1 MYHQDWLG
9 CYWRQHIN
17 VACRLF
23 GCGADKKEQGSY
35 LEKAFELYPA
45 WKNIP
50 DGELLDIGD
59 KMIYGGIKLIKGKE
73 IIELPDGTREG
84 IDYRYLFY
92 PKDEDMYYG
101 MTAKRGWEWFNSVRE
116 EEHFKTYIERAKA
129 LMESEK

>member
-1 MYHQDWLG
+1 
-9 CYWRQHIN
+9 
-17 VACRLF
+17 
-23 GCGADKKEQGSY
+23 
-35 LEKAFELYPA
+35 
-45 WKNIP
+45 
-50 DGELLDIGD
+50 
-59 KMIYGGIKLIKGKE
+59 MIYGGIKLIKGKE